1 MALIIFIVKAL
12 RQLRQILEAMKR
24 YNVNYGKKL
33 KQWSNEA
40 FNAGKEIKAMKRLTL
55 HRIASSLLRFIAP
68 SAQLWVGVQIGDQQE
83 DSLLFEEGEEFW
95 VQKANA

>member
-1 MALIIFIVKAL
+1 
-12 RQLRQILEAMKR
+12 
-24 YNVNYGKKL
+24 
-33 KQWSNEA
+33 
-40 FNAGKEIKAMKRLTL
+40 MKRLTL